1 AGLVV
6 DTFTTPDNLH
16 HVVYL
21 ALRSW
26 LERRGLL
33 GPRQVRA
40 PVADFVGRDEELRA
54 LVGHFERGAA
64 IFGVRGQGGVGKT
77 ELALKV
83 VSLVGERYRDGHIFL
98 DLRGFDPQQPP
109 LPRRDVMAH
118 VIHAFRPEE
127 RLPDADAAL
136 EGLYHSV
143 LAGKRVLL
151 VLDNVAGSEQLTNL
165 VPPSGCALVVT
176 SRRRFALPGLAAHD
190 LDTLPLTEAVLLLRS
205 LAPRLSETEAG
216 EVARHC

>member
-1 AGLVV
+1 MTAVFVSSTSRDLPEYRDAVRRACDELALGVVGMEDFEAADLDAVRASLAKLDRADGLVV

-83 VSLVGERYRDGHIFL
+83 AALVGERYPDGHVFL
-98 DLRGFDPQQPP
+98 DLRGFDPQRPP
-109 LPRRDVMAH
+109 LPRRDLLAH
-118 VIHAFRPEE
+118 VVHAFRPEE
-127 RLPDADAAL
+127 RLPDSDAAL
-136 EGLYHSV
+136 E
-143 LAGKRVLL
+143 
-151 VLDNVAGSEQLTNL
+151 
-165 VPPSGCALVVT
+165 
-176 SRRRFALPGLAAHD
+176 
-190 LDTLPLTEAVLLLRS
+190 
-205 LAPRLSETEAG
+205 
-216 EVARHC
+216 